1 MTSATEWAE
10 VLRDRL
16 VGDAW
21 GNSHRVLKGVISQSS
36 LLTSAEIEDW
46 LEASLLQWP
55 YFTVLKQGEQ
65 PPVGS
70 YTTVRDVIGQR
81 RGGFA
86 DPAAISRL
94 MAQGATLKLNQLSD
108 WHRPTRDLARRLE
121 EFLPTVVASYV
132 FWTPA
137 EQRGMLPHRD
147 AAHVIASIAAMT
159 ELVVPRSMP
168 TATAITLTTDPGHRR
183 RSQTRL
189 TSGPAQ
195 A

>member
-70 YTTVRDVIGQR
+70 YTTVRDVIGQK
-81 RGGFA
+81 RGGLA
-86 DPAAISRL
+86 DPAALRPLIAHCPPL
-94 MAQGATLKLNQLSD
+94 NLNQPS
-108 WHRPTRDLARRLE
+108 RCP
-121 EFLPTVVASYV
+121 P
-132 FWTPA
+132 PA
-137 EQRGMLPHRD
+137 
-147 AAHVIASIAAMT
+147 
-159 ELVVPRSMP
+159 
-168 TATAITLTTDPGHRR
+168 
-183 RSQTRL
+183 
-189 TSGPAQ
+189 
-195 A
+195 